1 MNCISCNGYGT
12 TDHWG
17 LSISSC
23 ERCNGKGS
31 LDIEELDPKALKP
44 AARVYWQLVRSNPE
58 QAFEDLSNTE
68 QINLAWDAA
77 AVVLA
82 YQSGAVKDAS

>member
-1 MNCISCNGYGT
+1 MKCAPCNGYGT
-12 TDHWG
+12 TDYWG
-17 LSISSC
+17 FSITLC

-31 LDIEELDPKALKP
+31 LEIEELDPKALKP
-44 AARVYWQLVRSNPE
+44 AARAYWQLIRPNLE

-77 AVVLA
+77 AVVLT
-82 YQSGAVKDAS
+82 YQSSKQQ